1 MTGKIF
7 LPMNEYIAYS
17 NDQADKIM
25 QKIYGKD
32 YDNFI
37 VYSKTHPDISFTE
50 EGQDIYNEIIDKVEE
65 FLAPCIV
72 DIMIRGFLFIISPF
86 ALILRM

>member
-1 MTGKIF
+1 MTGKTF

-17 NDQADKIM
+17 SDLADKIM

-37 VYSKTHPDISFTE
+37 IYSKTYPDISFTE
-50 EGQDIYNEIIDKVEE
+50 KGQDIYNEIIDKVEE
-65 FLAPCIV
+65 FLADVGIYPESEEEKKNVI
-72 DIMIRGFLFIISPF
+72 PK
-86 ALILRM
+86 